1 MTRVF
6 LNRSGRG
13 GQLFDVVRREVDDF
27 VNRLSDPESWTDE
40 STSFSPRTNVAET
53 ERLYEV
59 TVDLPGMN
67 PDELS
72 LEVHEGRLSIAGER
86 KREEIK
92 EGKTFHRVE
101 RLYGKFHRAFTLG
114 QDVNADGISA
124 EYKDGVLTVTVPK
137 EEKDQPKKIHVKTS

>member
-6 LNRSGRG
+6 LNRG
-13 GQLFDVVRREVDDF
+13 GGHLFDVVRREVDDF

-40 STSFSPRTNVAET
+40 TTSFSPRTNVAET

-59 TVDLPGMN
+59 SVDLPGMSPN
-67 PDELS
+67 DFS
-72 LEVHEGRLSIAGER
+72 LEVHEGRLSISGER

-101 RLYGKFHRAFTLG
+101 RHYGKFHRTFTLG
-114 QDVNADGISA
+114 QDADTDGISA

-137 EEKDQPKKIHVKTS
+137 EEKDQPKKIHVKVS